1 MAPAVAREEHHWHA
15 IENAGDVGV
24 TGRAKGRREFDL
36 AHILEPFEFIEA
48 GASDY
53 ADRLRLSH
61 GRSAD
66 DGVCA
71 RAARGGA

>member
-1 MAPAVAREEHHWHA
+1 
-15 IENAGDVGV
+15 
-24 TGRAKGRREFDL
+24 
-36 AHILEPFEFIEA
+36 LEPFEFIEA